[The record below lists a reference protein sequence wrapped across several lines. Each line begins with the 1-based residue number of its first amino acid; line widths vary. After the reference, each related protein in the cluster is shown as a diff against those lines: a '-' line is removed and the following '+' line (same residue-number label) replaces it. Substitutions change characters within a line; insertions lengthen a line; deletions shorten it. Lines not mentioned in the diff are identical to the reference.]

1 MRCNGSIDLL
11 TSYLRRPLVM
21 VVVVVVVCVHV
32 VVVVFGT
39 FGKQMSTKEL
49 VAVLGHEIGHWAY
62 GHVLQNFLI
71 TQIYV
76 LCSFMAFG
84 SFVNSPD
91 LYHAFGF
98 AQMPTVIGLMLF
110 FQTVWAPVDSVLNF
124 VLTLHRWVG
133 RPLSYLQRSCTVA
146 LLQRVHT
153 RARSS
158 PIPTLTPSC
167 SSPSQRTSTHLH
179 APPRTST

>member
-1 MRCNGSIDLL
+1 MC
-11 TSYLRRPLVM
+11 
-21 VVVVVVVCVHV
+21 VC
-32 VVVVFGT
+32 VVVVFDT
-39 FGKQMSTKEL
+39 FVEQMSTKEL

-76 LCSFMAFG
+76 LCAFMAFG

-110 FQTVWAPVDSVLNF
+110 FAPLAGLLLDRPGSLPT
-124 VLTLHRWVG
+124 VLTFAGGGVVIGVSLLAASYAESFAVVAVCFAFAG
-133 RPLSYLQRSCTVA
+133 LGLSCCGPHSATIVQV
-146 LLQRVHT
+146 
-153 RARSS
+153 
-158 PIPTLTPSC
+158 
-167 SSPSQRTSTHLH
+167 
-179 APPRTST
+179 

>member
-1 MRCNGSIDLL
+1 
-11 TSYLRRPLVM
+11 
-21 VVVVVVVCVHV
+21 
-32 VVVVFGT
+32 
-39 FGKQMSTKEL
+39 MSTKEL

-76 LCSFMAFG
+76 LCAFMAFG

-98 AQMPTVIGLMLF
+98 VQMPTVIGLMLF

-133 RPLSYLQRSCTVA
+133 RPLLLHCCAVA
-146 LLQRVHT
+146 LY
-153 RARSS
+153 
-158 PIPTLTPSC
+158 
-167 SSPSQRTSTHLH
+167 RTSPHLN
-179 APPRTST
+179 AT